1 MPADAHRPLDGKVAI
16 VYGAGAIGSTVAGA
30 FAEAGARVHLAAR
43 TPATLEAV
51 ADRIRTTGGDVHTA
65 VVDALDPTAV
75 QEHADRVA
83 GDAGHV
89 DIGFNLISHGD
100 VHGTPIIDMTVE
112 AFVRPVD
119 SIVRS
124 TFLTSQAVARH
135 MVRRPT
141 GGVILF
147 FGGEGEPTRDYAV
160 GGTLVSFFAQETM
173 RRQLA
178 CELGRQGIRVV
189 TIVTAGIPTSPGET
203 TAMADINMLGRAAT
217 YDDVGIAAVFA
228 ASDAAHMMTAATLN
242 ISGGFVID

>member
-1 MPADAHRPLDGKVAI
+1 MLADAHRPLDGKVAI
-16 VYGAGAIGSTVAGA
+16 VYGAGAIGSAVAGA
-30 FAEAGARVHLAAR
+30 FAGAGARVHLAAR

-51 ADRIRTTGGDVHTA
+51 ADRIRATGGDVHTA
-65 VVDALDPTAV
+65 VVDVLNPTAV

-83 GDAGHV
+83 GHAGHV

-100 VHGTPIIDMTVE
+100 VHGTPMIDMTVE
-112 AFVRPVD
+112 AYVRPVD

-124 TFLTSQAVARH
+124 TFLTSQAIARH
-135 MVRRPT
+135 MVRQPT

-147 FGGEGEPTRDYAV
+147 FGGEGEPTRSYAV

-178 CELGRQGIRVV
+178 CELGRQGVRVV
-189 TIVTAGIPTSPGET
+189 TIVTAGIPTSAGET
-203 TAMADINMLGRAAT
+203 TDMADANMLGRAAT
-217 YDDVGIAAVFA
+217 NDDVGIAAVFA